1 MVARV
6 FFSISFL
13 FIFYFCRR
21 DNVRGPRTATLQHNS
36 KTVWPEYCL
45 CLPQRLQ
52 DGSGRSAERL
62 RQRCVDGPTSS
73 TLFRSDRSPSFVY
86 FFYSLIL
93 TRHQNEVVAGKK
105 GRKGTGRAVAGRS
118 QGRNSCDLATPYS
131 CPNLFDARKKSKVL
145 NNVASTMPHT
155 HLGLLTFSPKL
166 QQ

>member
-1 MVARV
+1 MVARF
-6 FFSISFL
+6 FFSILSL

-21 DNVRGPRTATLQHNS
+21 DNVRGPRTTTLQHNS

-86 FFYSLIL
+86 FLLPNAHETS
-93 TRHQNEVVAGKK
+93 EWGSC
-105 GRKGTGRAVAGRS
+105 GEERKEGNGEGGSREIPREK
-118 QGRNSCDLATPYS
+118 QLR
-131 CPNLFDARKKSKVL
+131 
-145 NNVASTMPHT
+145 
-155 HLGLLTFSPKL
+155 LGNALLLPESIWCAQKIQSP
-166 QQ
+166 Q